1 MTILHKRIAKSLGL
15 LGALVW
21 LGGCAIIDLDA
32 HSRSVDDFAKSK
44 LGTSAAMQRTAEDRA
59 AAVSK
64 ARAQL
69 EQPLTQDGA
78 VRLALLLSPAFQA
91 LLADSASN
99 AAGAAQSARLS
110 NPIFT
115 FERLVRKD
123 AGGVDID
130 IGRMLSVSL
139 LELIYL
145 PSRIR
150 SADAA
155 QTQARLRA
163 ATATVETVTNVRQSW
178 VRAVAAQQSVTY
190 FSQVMEAA
198 DASAELARR
207 MYKVGN
213 FSQLQRARQQAFYA
227 EAVADLA
234 RAKQAA
240 LAAREQLI
248 RQLGLNADL
257 AEKLVLPARLP
268 DLPKTTMTE
277 SAVAQSAVTE
287 RLDIRMATA
296 DLEAVAARNGF
307 ATATSYINAFHLA
320 GVNNSETGKPR
331 QRGYELE
338 LMLPLFDWGDAR
350 RAQAAAEYAASMQR
364 VHQTA
369 VDASS
374 SVREQYSAYRTSY
387 DVANHYRTE
396 IVPLRKLIADE
407 MLLKY
412 NGMLTG
418 VFDLLAETRAQINS
432 VILAIDAERDFW
444 LADAALHATLLG
456 KPTSTANMTTPA
468 GQTAPAGAGH

>member
-1 MTILHKRIAKSLGL
+1 MTGKPKRFTKLLGL
-15 LGALVW
+15 IGAVGW
-21 LGGCAIIDLDA
+21 LSGCASVDLDA
-32 HSRSVDDFAKSK
+32 HSRSVDGFAQST
-44 LGTSAAMQRTAEDRA
+44 LGASATMQRTAEDRA
-59 AAVSK
+59 AALLK

-69 EQPLTQDGA
+69 DQPLTQDNA
-78 VRLALLLSPAFQA
+78 VRLALLLSPSFQA
-91 LLADSASN
+91 LLADSASS

-123 AGGVDID
+123 GGGVDID

-155 QTQARLRA
+155 QAQARLRA
-163 ATATVETVTNVRQSW
+163 AAATVETVTNVRQAW

-190 FSQVMEAA
+190 FTQVMEAA
-198 DASAELARR
+198 EASAEMARR

-227 EAVADLA
+227 EAVAELT
-234 RAKQAA
+234 RAKQIAMA
-240 LAAREQLI
+240 TREQLI
-248 RQLGLNADL
+248 RQLGLSADL
-257 AEKLVLPARLP
+257 AEKLVLPGRLP

-277 SAVAQSAVTE
+277 SVVAQSAVAE
-287 RLDIRMATA
+287 RLDIRLATA
-296 DLEAVAARNGF
+296 DLEAIAAKNGL
-307 ATATSYINAFHLA
+307 ANATSYINAFHLA

-350 RAQAAAEYAASMQR
+350 RAQAATEYAAAMQR
-364 VHQTA
+364 VYQTA

-374 SVREQYSAYRTSY
+374 SVREQYAAYRTSY
-387 DVANHYRTE
+387 EVANHYRTE

-412 NGMLTG
+412 NGMLIG

-444 LADAALHATLLG
+444 LADAALQATLLG
-456 KPTSTANMTTPA
+456 KPTSTVNMTTPT
-468 GQTAPAGAGH
+468 GQAAASGAGH

>member
-1 MTILHKRIAKSLGL
+1 MTAQQRPIAKLLGL
-15 LGALVW
+15 LATLIW
-21 LGGCAIIDLDA
+21 LNGCASVDPEA
-32 HSRSVDDFAKSK
+32 HRRSVDSFAQSA
-44 LGTSAAMQRTAEDRA
+44 LGTAATMQRTAEDRIA
-59 AAVSK
+59 ALST

-69 EQPLTQDGA
+69 DRPLTQASA
-78 VRLALLLSPAFQA
+78 VRLALLLSPSFQA
-91 LLADSASN
+91 LLADSASS
-99 AAGAAQSARLS
+99 AAAAAQSARLS

-115 FERLVRKD
+115 FERLVRKEG
-123 AGGVDID
+123 GGVDID

-155 QTQARLRA
+155 QAQARLRA
-163 ATATVETVTNVRQSW
+163 AAATVETVTTVRQAW

-190 FSQVMEAA
+190 FTQVMEAA
-198 DASAELARR
+198 EASAELARR

-227 EAVADLA
+227 EAVSDLA

-240 LAAREQLI
+240 LATREQLI

-257 AEKLVLPARLP
+257 AEKLSLPGRLP
-268 DLPKTTMTE
+268 DLPTTTMTE
-277 SAVAQSAVTE
+277 SVVAQSAVGE
-287 RLDIRMATA
+287 RLDIRMAA
-296 DLEAVAARNGF
+296 AELDAVAAKNGF
-307 ATATSYINAFHLA
+307 VTATSYINAFHLA

-338 LMLPLFDWGDAR
+338 LMLPVFDWGDAR
-350 RAQAAAEYAASMQR
+350 RQQASAEYAAAMQR
-364 VHQTA
+364 VYQTA

-387 DVANHYRTE
+387 EVANHYRSE

-444 LADAALHATLLG
+444 LAEAALQATLLG
-456 KPTSTANMTTPA
+456 KPTGTANMMTPA

>member
-1 MTILHKRIAKSLGL
+1 MTAKQRRIARLLGL
-15 LGALVW
+15 LGVLAW
-21 LGGCAIIDLDA
+21 LNGCATTDLDS
-32 HSRSVDDFAKSK
+32 HIRSTDSFAQSK
-44 LGTSAAMQRTAEDRA
+44 LGASATMQRTVEDRSA
-59 AAVSK
+59 ALLT

-69 EQPLTQDGA
+69 DRPLTQDNA
-78 VRLALLLSPAFQA
+78 VRLALLLSPSFQA
-91 LLADSASN
+91 LLADSASS

-123 AGGVDID
+123 AGGIDID

-150 SADAA
+150 SAEAA
-155 QTQARLRA
+155 QAQARLRA
-163 ATATVETVTNVRQSW
+163 AAATVETVTNVRQAW
-178 VRAVAAQQSVTY
+178 VRAVAAQQSLTY
-190 FSQVMEAA
+190 FTQVMEAA

-227 EAVADLA
+227 EAVAELA

-240 LAAREQLI
+240 LATREQFI

-257 AEKLVLPARLP
+257 AEKLLLPGRLP

-277 SAVAQSAVTE
+277 SVVAQSAVAE
-287 RLDIRMATA
+287 RLDIRMSTA
-296 DLEAVAARNGF
+296 DLEAVAAKNGF
-307 ATATSYINAFHLA
+307 VNATSYINAFHL
-320 GVNNSETGKPR
+320 GVVNNSETGKPR

-338 LMLPLFDWGDAR
+338 LMLPVFDWGDAR
-350 RAQAAAEYAASMQR
+350 RQQATAEYAAAMQR
-364 VHQTA
+364 VYQTA

-374 SVREQYSAYRTSY
+374 SVREQYFAYRTSY
-387 DVANHYRTE
+387 DVASHYRTE

-444 LADAALHATLLG
+444 LADAALQATLLG
-456 KPTSTANMTTPA
+456 KPTTTANMTTPA
-468 GQTAPAGAGH
+468 GPAAPGGAGH

>member
-1 MTILHKRIAKSLGL
+1 MTAKQRRIAKLLGL
-15 LGALVW
+15 LGVLAW
-21 LGGCAIIDLDA
+21 LNGCASTDLDS
-32 HSRSVDDFAKSK
+32 HSRSTDSFAQSK
-44 LGTSAAMQRTAEDRA
+44 LGASVTLQRTAEDRA
-59 AAVSK
+59 AALSK

-69 EQPLTQDGA
+69 EQPLTQDNA
-78 VRLALLLSPAFQA
+78 VRLALLLSPSFQA
-91 LLADSASN
+91 LLADSASS

-115 FERLVRKD
+115 FERLVQKD
-123 AGGVDID
+123 GGSVDID

-145 PSRIR
+145 PSRLR
-150 SADAA
+150 SAEAA
-155 QTQARLRA
+155 QTRARLRA
-163 ATATVETVTNVRQSW
+163 AAATVETVTNVRQAW

-190 FSQVMEAA
+190 FTQVMEAA
-198 DASAELARR
+198 EASAELARR

-227 EAVADLA
+227 EAVAELA
-234 RAKQAA
+234 RAKQTAMA
-240 LAAREQLI
+240 TREQLI

-268 DLPKTTMTE
+268 DLPKNTMTE
-277 SAVAQSAVTE
+277 SAVAQSAVSE
-287 RLDIRMATA
+287 RLDIRMAAA
-296 DLEAVAARNGF
+296 DLEAVAAKNGF
-307 ATATSYINAFHLA
+307 VNATSYINAFHLG
-320 GVNNSETGKPR
+320 GVNNSETGDAR

-350 RAQAAAEYAASMQR
+350 RQQAGAEYAAAMQR
-364 VHQTA
+364 VYQTA

-374 SVREQYSAYRTSY
+374 SVREQYSAYRTSH
-387 DVANHYRTE
+387 DVASHYRTE

-444 LADAALHATLLG
+444 LADAALQATLLG
-456 KPTSTANMTTPA
+456 KPTSTANMTAPT
-468 GQTAPAGAGH
+468 GQAAPGGAGH